1 MKRTY
6 EYRLYPRPAEQAALS
21 RLLEQHRAVYNAA
34 LEQCR
39 NAYEATGQH
48 QSALSQ
54 WLYFRDWRNA
64 FPDLLLNASS
74 LQHTLRRVDK
84 AYAAFF
90 RRVKAGE
97 TPGHPRFKG
106 APRFHSVEYTY
117 GDGVKLAY
125 DAEFDRLV
133 LRVQKVGAIKVKLHR
148 LVPDVAKIKHVVLKR
163 KASGWYVDL
172 QLEWPDPLPAEPNG
186 QPAVGADMGLLR
198 LLTLSDGTLIDN
210 PRWLRQALADLRR
223 AQRRLARALKGSQN
237 RKDRRLIVARLHE
250 HVANVRRD
258 FWHKLTHWLVHHYGL
273 IVLEDLNLAFM
284 TRHEHLALSAHDAG
298 LGLFRQLLDYKVVE
312 AGSHVTTV
320 NAAYTSQ
327 ACSGCG
333 VMVQKD
339 LSVRVHRCPECS
351 LELDRDL
358 NAARN
363 ILNLA
368 FSPPG
373 CLTATFRSGG
383 QALTWPVGASVA

>member
-6 EYRLYPRPAEQAALS
+6 EYRLYPRKPERKALETL
-21 RLLEQHRAVYNAA
+21 LLEHREVYNAA
-34 LEQCR
+34 LAQCR

-54 WLYFRDWRNA
+54 WSYFRDWRNA
-64 FPDLLLNASS
+64 FPDLILNASS

-97 TPGHPRFKG
+97 APGHPRFKG
-106 APRFHSVEYTY
+106 KNRFDSIEYTY
-117 GDGVKLAY
+117 GDGAKLEY
-125 DAEFDRLV
+125 DEAFDRFV
-133 LRVQKVGAIKVKLHR
+133 LRVQNVGRIKVKLHR
-148 LVPDVAKIKHVVLKR
+148 LMPDGARIKHVVIRR
-163 KASGWYVDL
+163 KASGWYVCL
-172 QLEWPDPLPAEPNG
+172 QLECPDGLPAEPNG
-186 QPAVGADMGLLR
+186 KPAVGGDMGLLR

-210 PRWLRQALADLRR
+210 PRWLRDALDELRR
-223 AQRRLARALKGSQN
+223 AQRRLARAKKGSQN
-237 RKDRRLIVARLHE
+237 RKDKRLIVAKLHE
-250 HVANVRRD
+250 HIKNQRHD
-258 FWHKLTHWLVHHYGL
+258 FWHKTTHTLVHSYGL
-273 IVLEDLNLAFM
+273 IVLENLSLDFM
-284 TRHEHLALSAHDAG
+284 LRNGNLSQSAHDAG
-298 LGLFRQLLDYKVVE
+298 LGLFRQLLDYKAAE

-327 ACSGCG
+327 VCSGCG
-333 VMVQKD
+333 AIVEKG
-339 LSVRVHRCPECS
+339 LSVRVHKCPDCG
-351 LELDRDL
+351 LEIDRDL

-363 ILNLA
+363 ILALA

-373 CLTATFRSGG
+373 SGG